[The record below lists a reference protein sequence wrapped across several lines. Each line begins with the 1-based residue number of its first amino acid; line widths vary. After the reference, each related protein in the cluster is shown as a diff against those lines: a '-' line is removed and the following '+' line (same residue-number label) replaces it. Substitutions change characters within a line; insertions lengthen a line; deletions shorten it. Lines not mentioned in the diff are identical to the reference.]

1 MSTRRNIVLIGPMGS
16 GKTTIGRQLAKSL
29 RMDFADSDQEIE
41 RRTGAAIPL
50 IFELEGEEGFRR
62 REAQAIAELCA
73 RENLV
78 LATGGGAVLREENR
92 RCLRG
97 CGTVVYLHASVE
109 TQFQRTRKSRH
120 RPLLQD
126 PDPRAKL
133 ETLMRD
139 REPLYRQE
147 ADLVVEADGR
157 QAFTV
162 AREIITKLGLA
173 D

>member
-1 MSTRRNIVLIGPMGS
+1 MGS
-16 GKTTIGRQLAKSL
+16 GKTTIGRQLAKAL
-29 RMDFADSDQEIE
+29 KMEFADSDHEIE
-41 RRTGAAIPL
+41 QRTGASISL

-62 REAQAIAELCA
+62 REAQVIADLCA

-78 LATGGGAVLREENR
+78 LATGGGAILSEESR

-97 CGTVVYLHASVE
+97 SGTVVYLHATIE

-133 ETLMRD
+133 EALMRA
-139 REPLYRQE
+139 REPIYRQE
-147 ADLVVEADGR
+147 ADLVIEADGR
-157 QAFTV
+157 SASVV
-162 AREIITKLGLA
+162 ANEIISSLGLA
-173 D
+173 A